1 MEPCTMNRDF
11 VKEDIID
18 GFHSCIWTERYYG
31 DSSVELVVPATSDM
45 IQKIRNGTF
54 LCLDKSD
61 EIMIIETTNIEDNK
75 LKAVGISIL
84 PWLNNRFVR
93 ASSKH
98 DARWWR
104 LAGMK
109 PGHILW
115 WIVQKMCVAGSPF
128 LNGTINTGITNP
140 EQLAIPGLAL
150 YDYDTSGVNVT
161 VAVPY
166 GPVYKALRD
175 IAITYKVGMQIIF
188 VHETPAYLGFRSYKG
203 LDRTSSQT
211 VNPIV
216 RFSPAMDS
224 LIDIK
229 ELQSIAALKTAVW
242 AFAPGLIP
250 KTLQTTP
257 GVSRLAGEQYT
268 GFDLRAH
275 MLFAEDIDTD
285 PDEDLTQAEVR
296 TLLKSR
302 ALKELKGNPF
312 IQAVDGEIVATSQF
326 KYGADYSLGDLI
338 EVQGNSNVVSTCRVL
353 EYIYAQDD
361 SGERA
366 YPTVQNIDDEETVT
380 S

>member
-11 VKEDIID
+11 LKEDVID

-31 DSSVELVVPATSDM
+31 DSSVELIVPATTEM
-45 IQKIRNGTF
+45 IQKLPKGKF

-61 EIMIIETTNIEDNK
+61 ELMMIETTTIEDNK
-75 LKAVGISIL
+75 LKALGISIL

-98 DARWWR
+98 DARFWR
-104 LAGMK
+104 VAGLK
-109 PGHILW
+109 PGHLLW
-115 WIVQKMCVAGSPF
+115 WIVQKMCVVGSPY

-140 EQLAIPGLAL
+140 EQLIVPGLGL
-150 YDYDTSGVNVT
+150 YDYDKSGVNVT

-175 IAITYKVGMQIIF
+175 IAITYKIGMKILLMPDQS
-188 VHETPAYLGFRSYKG
+188 LGFRSYKG
-203 LDRTSSQT
+203 LDRTTAQT
-211 VNPIV
+211 INPPV
-216 RFSPAMDS
+216 RFSPLMDS

-257 GVSRLAGEQYT
+257 GVSRLAGEEYT

-275 MLFAEDIDTD
+275 MLFSEDIDTD
-285 PDEDLTQAEVR
+285 PDDDLTQAEVR

-302 ALKELKGNPF
+302 ALKELKANPVV
-312 IQAVDGEIVATSQF
+312 QAVDGEIVSTSQF

-338 EVQGNSNVVSTCRVL
+338 EVQGNTGIVSVCRVI
-353 EYIYAQDD
+353 EYIRAQDD

-366 YPTVQNIDDEETVT
+366 YPTVQNIEDEEVVT
-380 S
+380 A

>member
-11 VKEDIID
+11 FKEDVID

-31 DSSVELVVPATSDM
+31 DSTVELVVPATTEM
-45 IQKIRNGTF
+45 IQKLPKGKF

-61 EIMIIETTNIEDNK
+61 ELMMIETTSIEDNK
-75 LKAVGISIL
+75 LKALGISIL

-98 DARWWR
+98 DARFWR
-104 LAGMK
+104 VAGLK
-109 PGHILW
+109 PGHLLW
-115 WIVQKMCVAGSPF
+115 WIVQKMCVVGSPY
-128 LNGTINTGITNP
+128 LNGTVNTGITNP
-140 EQLAIPGLAL
+140 EQLIVPGLGL
-150 YDYDTSGVNVT
+150 YDYDKSGVNVT

-175 IAITYKVGMQIIF
+175 IAITYKIGMKILLLPDK
-188 VHETPAYLGFRSYKG
+188 TLGFRSYKG
-203 LDRTSSQT
+203 LDRTTAQT
-211 VNPIV
+211 VNPPV
-216 RFSPAMDS
+216 RFSPLMDS

-257 GVSRLAGEQYT
+257 GLSRLAGEEYT

-275 MLFAEDIDTD
+275 MLFSEDIDTD
-285 PDEDLTQAEVR
+285 PDDDLTQAEVR

-302 ALKELKGNPF
+302 ALKELKANPVV
-312 IQAVDGEIVATSQF
+312 QAVDGEIVSTSQF
-326 KYGADYSLGDLI
+326 KYGADYNLGDLI
-338 EVQGNSNVVSTCRVL
+338 EVQGNTGIVSICRVI
-353 EYIYAQDD
+353 EYIRAQDD
-361 SGERA
+361 AGERT
-366 YPTVQNIDDEETVT
+366 YPTVQNIEDEEVVST
-380 S
+380 